1 MNLFLLMKTMSKM
14 KIQAP
19 VNMMVG
25 FPDETEKEINMP
37 IDFEK
42 KLMDH
47 GAPYITFF
55 YSYTISRQFF
65 I

>member
-25 FPDETEKEINMP
+25 FPVETEKEINMP

-42 KLMDH
+42 KLKKRN
-47 GAPYITFF
+47 PVRT
-55 YSYTISRQFF
+55 
-65 I
+65 